1 MTEQVVGLGEY
12 DFNVAVYVAKAPPM
26 PYFETLQ
33 SIEPVIN
40 EQINTINQHCGNGWR
55 KVFNI
60 YAKVLFALPSEH
72 YSFAKQADSWQAYRD
87 KFLLQKNSKTALLFS
102 APDTTI
108 TCPDKATSNK
118 NQLHIIAGRTHVK
131 NLLQQGKLHAQFDW
145 LDDEFAIDT
154 TNNIIVCPY
163 FDYRQLS
170 NIKIAR
176 LSELVA
182 HLKGTK

>member
-12 DFNVAVYVAKAPPM
+12 NFNVAVYVAKAPPM

-33 SIEPVIN
+33 SIEPVIK

-55 KVFNI
+55 KVFNV

-72 YSFAKQADSWQAYRD
+72 YSFAKQATTWQQYRD
-87 KFLLQKNSKTALLFS
+87 EFLLQKNSKTALLFS
-102 APDTTI
+102 APDI
-108 TCPDKATSNK
+108 SKASNK
-118 NQLHIIAGRTHVK
+118 NQLHIIAGRTHAK

-145 LDDEFAIDT
+145 LNDEFAIDT

-182 HLKGTK
+182 QLKATK

>member
-1 MTEQVVGLGEY
+1 MSTQLVGLG
-12 DFNVAVYVAKAPPM
+12 DTQFNVAVYVAKAPPM
-26 PYFETLQ
+26 PYFETLN

-40 EQINTINQHCGNGWR
+40 EQINIINQHCGNGWR
-55 KVFNI
+55 KVFNV

-72 YSFAKQADSWQAYRD
+72 YSFAKQASTWQQYRD
-87 KFLLQKNSKTALLFS
+87 ELLLQKNSQTALLFS
-102 APDTTI
+102 APSI
-108 TCPDKATSNK
+108 NKVCNK
-118 NQLHIIAGRTHVK
+118 NQLHIIAGRTHAK

-176 LSELVA
+176 LSHLVA
-182 HLKGTK
+182 EFKAK

>member
-1 MTEQVVGLGEY
+1 MSEQAIGLGEQA
-12 DFNVAVYVAKAPPM
+12 FSVAVYVAKAPPM

-33 SIEPVIN
+33 SVEPVIN

-55 KVFNI
+55 KVFNV

-87 KFLLQKNSKTALLFS
+87 KFLLQNNSKTALLFS
-102 APDTTI
+102 APIINGT
-108 TCPDKATSNK
+108 NK
-118 NQLHIIAGRTHVK
+118 NQLHIIAGRTHAK
-131 NLLQQGKLHAQFDW
+131 NLLQQGKLNAQFNW

-176 LSELVA
+176 LSGLVA
-182 HLKGTK
+182 KLKTAN

>member
-1 MTEQVVGLGEY
+1 MNTQLVGLG
-12 DFNVAVYVAKAPPM
+12 DTQFSVAVYVAKAPPM
-26 PYFETLQ
+26 PFFETLECL
-33 SIEPVIN
+33 EPVIN

-55 KVFNI
+55 KVFNV

-72 YSFAKQADSWQAYRD
+72 YSFAKQAPTWQQYRD
-87 KFLLQKNSKTALLFS
+87 EFLLQKNSKTALLFT
-102 APDTTI
+102 APDI
-108 TCPDKATSNK
+108 SKASNK
-118 NQLHIIAGRTHVK
+118 NQLHIIAGRTHAK
-131 NLLQQGKLHAQFDW
+131 DLLQQGKLHAQFDW

-154 TNNIIVCPY
+154 SNNIIVCPY

-182 HLKGTK
+182 QLKGTK

>member
-55 KVFNI
+55 KVFNV

-87 KFLLQKNSKTALLFS
+87 KFLLQNNSKTALLFS
-102 APDTTI
+102 APIINGT
-108 TCPDKATSNK
+108 NK
-118 NQLHIIAGRTHVK
+118 NQLHIIAGRTHAK
-131 NLLQQGKLHAQFDW
+131 NLLQQGKLNAQFNW

-154 TNNIIVCPY
+154 TNHIIVCPY

-176 LSELVA
+176 LSALVA
-182 HLKGTK
+182 QLKNTKNRS

>member
-1 MTEQVVGLGEY
+1 LNTQLVGLG
-12 DFNVAVYVAKAPPM
+12 DTQFSVAVYVAKAPPM
-26 PYFETLQ
+26 PFFETLECL
-33 SIEPVIN
+33 EPVIN

-55 KVFNI
+55 KVFNV

-72 YSFAKQADSWQAYRD
+72 YSFAKQAPTWQQYRD
-87 KFLLQKNSKTALLFS
+87 EYLLQKNSKTALLFS
-102 APDTTI
+102 APNITI
-108 TCPDKATSNK
+108 TCANKATSNK
-118 NQLHIIAGRTHVK
+118 NQLHIIAGRTHAK
-131 NLLQQGKLHAQFDW
+131 NLLQQGELHAQFDW

-154 TNNIIVCPY
+154 SNNIIVCPY

-182 HLKGTK
+182 QLKVTK

>member
-1 MTEQVVGLGEY
+1 LDEQYIGLG
-12 DFNVAVYVAKAPPM
+12 DSQFSVAVYVAKAPPM
-26 PYFETLQ
+26 PYFDTLQ
-33 SIEPVIN
+33 SVEPVVS

-55 KVFNI
+55 KVFNV

-72 YSFAKQADSWQAYRD
+72 YGFAKQAESWQAYRD
-87 KFLLQKNSKTALLFS
+87 NFLLQNNSKTALLFS
-102 APDTTI
+102 APTI
-108 TCPDKATSNK
+108 NEATE
-118 NQLHIIAGRTHVK
+118 NQLHIIAGRTHAK
-131 NLLQQGKLHAQFDW
+131 NLLQQGKLNAQFNW

-154 TNNIIVCPY
+154 TNHIIVCPY

-182 HLKGTK
+182 QLKSTKNRS